1 MDELS
6 LRHLRWRANLLMM
19 VASRNA
25 MGWRSLEEF
34 IRALESRGELLRV
47 SHPVDLEFEAGCIA
61 DRLVKMGGPAVIFDQ
76 PRLGDGSI
84 SRFPLAMNL
93 FGTRDRTNLALGVDE
108 PREIGDMMVGLMKP
122 DIGAIL
128 RRPWTGLGLLRQGI
142 SMAPRRVSRGKCQ
155 QVKVVDPD
163 VTQLPIPTTWPFDGG
178 PFMTL
183 PLVVTA
189 DPLTGV
195 HNLGMYRSQ
204 VFGPMEVGLHW
215 QKHKHGADHA
225 DSSDGRMPVAI
236 CLGGPPQVIF
246 SAISPLPDNL
256 SEYEFA
262 GLLSGRRLKVTKCL
276 TNDLLVP
283 ADCDFVIEGYTVPGE
298 VRVEGPFGDHFG
310 HYSLEDEYPV
320 MHVTAI
326 THRND
331 PIVPMTIVGVPP
343 MEDGYLGEAIGD
355 ALLPVLKF
363 QHRDVVDTF
372 LPLET
377 GFHNLAVVSSKQRF
391 PRQARKT
398 ALGLLGAGQ
407 MMFLKVVVVVDEG
420 HPVKDLESLLDALED
435 KVSIPEDLVVLRGM
449 VADSLAHTSPWENI
463 HDKLLID
470 ATTPAEGDPISRGQG
485 SGVSDSLAIT
495 ASAIDGVTQARM
507 LRPSMMVITTEV
519 EGSPRPEESMEDPDE
534 RLAKLQRESIR
545 EIREAIWSLESSKGL
560 KWLFITDSDADLELE
575 GWRRRLLW
583 QLFCRF
589 DVSRD
594 LHFDESGSRVCWDA
608 TAPIPSNEGPVPV
621 RRWPAVTLHD
631 PDLVMQVDEWLSQRL

>member
-1 MDELS
+1 MPRA
-6 LRHLRWRANLLMM
+6 LRYG
-19 VASRNA
+19 

-34 IRALESRGELLRV
+34 ILALEQRGELLRV
-47 SHPVDLEFEAGCIA
+47 SHPVDVELEAGCIA
-61 DRLVKMGGPAVIFDQ
+61 DLLVKRNGPAVIFDQ

-84 SRFPLAMNL
+84 SRYPLAMNL
-93 FGTRDRTNLALGVDE
+93 FGTRDRTNLALGVVE
-108 PREIGDMMVGLMKP
+108 PKEIGEMMTGLMKP
-122 DIGAIL
+122 DIGGIL
-128 RRPWTGLGLLRQGI
+128 RRPWTGLGLLKQGI
-142 SMAPRRVSRGKCQ
+142 SMAPRRVSRGRCQ
-155 QVKVVDPD
+155 QVRMENPD
-163 VTQLPIPTTWPFDGG
+163 VTRLPIPTSWPQDGG

-183 PLVVTA
+183 PLVVTS
-189 DPLTGV
+189 DPETGV

-204 VFGPMEVGLHW
+204 VFGPDEVGLHW

-225 DSSDGRMPVAI
+225 EASDDRMPVAI

-262 GLLSGRRLKVTKCL
+262 GLLSGRRLKITKCL
-276 TNDLLVP
+276 TNDLWVP
-283 ADCDFVIEGYTVPGE
+283 ADCDFVIEGYTLPSE
-298 VRVEGPFGDHFG
+298 RRMEGPFGDHFG

-326 THRND
+326 THRKD
-331 PIVPMTIVGVPP
+331 PTIPMTIVGIPP

-363 QHRDVVDTF
+363 QHRDVIDTF

-407 MMFLKVVVVVDEG
+407 MMFLKVIIVVDED
-420 HPVKDLESLLDALED
+420 HQVKDLEKLLDALHN
-435 KVSIPEDLVVLRGM
+435 KVNIPDDLVILEGM

-463 HDKLLID
+463 HDKLIID
-470 ATTPAEGDPISRGQG
+470 ATTPSEGDPISRPEE
-485 SGVSDSLAIT
+485 SSVSESLAIS
-495 ASAIDGVTQARM
+495 ASAIEGVVQARM
-507 LRPSMMVITTEV
+507 LRPSMMVVTTEV
-519 EGSPRPEESMEDPDE
+519 EGSPSPEESVEVTNNH
-534 RLAKLQRESIR
+534 LARLQREKISAIR
-545 EIREAIWSLESSKGL
+545 DSIWSLNASRGL
-560 KWLFITDSDADLELE
+560 KWLFITDSDADLEHE
-575 GWRRRLLW
+575 DWKRRLLW

-589 DVSRD
+589 DVGRD
-594 LHFDESGSRVCWDA
+594 LHFDETGTRVAWDA
-608 TAPIPSNEGPVPV
+608 TVPIPSDDGPLPV

-631 PDLVMQVDEWLSQRL
+631 PEMVRRVDAWLSQRI